1 MCSIT
6 DLMNRKVRKITVRNF
21 ILSESPEIVYL
32 QEMKLDVINDTIL
45 KEVLGGD
52 IKRKYML
59 MQLILPEEF

>member
-1 MCSIT
+1 
-6 DLMNRKVRKITVRNF
+6 MNRKVRKITVRNF